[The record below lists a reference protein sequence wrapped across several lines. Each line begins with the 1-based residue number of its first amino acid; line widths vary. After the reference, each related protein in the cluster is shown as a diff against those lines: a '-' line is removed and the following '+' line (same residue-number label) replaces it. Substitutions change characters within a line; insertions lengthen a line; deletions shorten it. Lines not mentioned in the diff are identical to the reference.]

1 MNLEWS
7 YIPWGIGILIAFYFL
22 YRALKRIIKG
32 IISYKTL
39 GKKEFKKRLSKG
51 FDEITATQK
60 TKGEIISIII
70 SQIGLSLGL
79 ILVPIFR
86 IEGLWIAIELTFLG
100 GFGINLFALI
110 GKLQQYRVFK
120 KQDELMKELEKENY
134 YTEREE
140 QDENS

>member
-1 MNLEWS
+1 MNLEWI
-7 YIPWGIGILIAFYFL
+7 YIPWGVGILIALYFL

-32 IISYKTL
+32 IISYRTL

-60 TKGEIISIII
+60 TKGELISISI
-70 SQIGLSLGL
+70 SQIGLLLGL

-100 GFGINLFALI
+100 GFGINLFGFI

-120 KQDELMKELEKENY
+120 KQDELMKELE
-134 YTEREE
+134 E
-140 QDENS
+140 QDENN